1 MSKVLGQKATVQRIK
16 RKVDAVQG
24 VLDESGLKRL
34 LLARMQGRFLQ
45 TVAPSGKPWPSL
57 DPDTIR
63 KKKQKGSAEPE
74 RPLWDSGRLYNA
86 LQIIRGSSAGLFSA
100 STGAGF
106 RIGITDIKRSSR
118 KGGLSP
124 VEYGRIQNYGYGVPE
139 RRFIGLSASDIDSVS
154 RYLARRMKS
163 IAKV

>member
-1 MSKVLGQKATVQRIK
+1 MSKVLGQRETLRRIK

-24 VLDESGLKRL
+24 VLEESGLKKL
-34 LLARMQGRFLQ
+34 LLTRMQGRFLQ
-45 TVAPSGKPWPSL
+45 TVEPSGKPWPSL

-63 KKKQKGSAEPE
+63 KKRQKGRSDPS
-74 RPLWDSGRLYNA
+74 RPLWDSGRLYHA
-86 LQIIRGSSAGLFSA
+86 LQVIQGSSTGLFSV

-106 RIGITDIKRSSR
+106 RIGIADTKRASR

-139 RRFIGLSASDIDSVS
+139 RRFIGLSALDIESVS

-163 IAKV
+163 IAKG